1 MPQFS
6 LGRRRFAL
14 GAAAVA
20 TTALIQP
27 SQVVSQAAT
36 ASPTPQNPSSA
47 GWLDQ
52 QANTALAKLSPQA
65 RAEVEMKFAEVIRKY
80 GDRLNEQQ
88 RVDIR
93 RVLAETQDGLEK
105 MRNFALENGDQP
117 AAVFQAY
124 RREGKE

>member
-1 MPQFS
+1 MPKFS
-6 LGRRRFAL
+6 LGRRRFAF

-20 TTALIQP
+20 TTALIRP
-27 SQVVSQAAT
+27 GQVVSQTAA
-36 ASPTPQNPSSA
+36 ASPKPQTSSPA
-47 GWLDQ
+47 DWLDQ
-52 QANTALAKLSPQA
+52 QAKTAMAKLSPQA

-80 GDRLNEQQ
+80 GDRLDHEQK
-88 RVDIR
+88 VDVR

-124 RREGKE
+124 RAGGEE